1 MKLVRYPSILVVF
14 VGITSA
20 TSAFAYH
27 VKNVVVVNS
36 TSYAI
41 YEIYASPSDASGWDT
56 SNNLVAGQPI
66 APGQQATLTVP
77 SGDYSV
83 DPGYRCQSD
92 LMAVLYGSAQYAYQY
107 QVNVCHGPTW
117 TVAVGP

>member
-1 MKLVRYPSILVVF
+1 MKSVRFFSILVVLF
-14 VGITSA
+14 GITSA
-20 TSAFAYH
+20 TNVFAYH
-27 VKNVVVVNS
+27 VKTVVVTNS

-41 YEIYASPSDASGWDT
+41 YELYASPSDNSSWDT
-56 SNNLVAGQPI
+56 TNNLIAGQPI
-66 APGQQATLTVP
+66 APGQQATVTIP

-83 DPGYRCQSD
+83 DEGYRCQSD

-107 QVNVCHGPTW
+107 QVNVCHGPSW